1 MRRQHV
7 DRLSGRRRFVVGATL
22 SLAALAVGAFAQQ
35 VVAATFRLGTFVVD
49 ITPKLGSP
57 LCAGAV
63 KPLEGIDD
71 PLLGK
76 GLVLDDG
83 QRRYVLCALDWCEL
97 LNGSHTWVRE
107 QLAAAAGTEA
117 QFVAVQ
123 CLHQHNAP
131 IVDEAAQKLLDAT
144 GKSVPLVDLPSFHD
158 ATRRLTAAT
167 REAVARLQSFDRIA
181 TGKARV
187 ERVASTRRLLMPDGS
202 IRVRFSSTQDQ
213 SLHELPEGLIDPD
226 VRTVSFLAGDR
237 PLMRLHYYATHPQ
250 SYYGD
255 GRACSDPP
263 GLAREQLEREEGV
276 FQIYFTGCGG
286 NVTAGKY
293 NDGSPLARRELTAR
307 LLAGFKD
314 SISASRSQPLEKVS
328 WKRLGLTLP
337 LRDDGSYG
345 EQYARA
351 TLANVD
357 APAGARLVAAL
368 NASYHARAAE
378 PLELSVLELDQVRLV
393 HLPGEPFVEYQLRA
407 QRFAP
412 EDFVCV
418 AGYADGGPGYL
429 CLEQSF
435 AEGGYEPTASRVRP
449 QSEQLIDGA
458 LAELL
463 GVKGGRGARP

>member
-1 MRRQHV
+1 MRRQVV
-7 DRLSGRRRFVVGATL
+7 DPLNERRRLVGAAVL
-22 SLAALAVGAFAQQ
+22 CLAALAAGAFARP
-35 VVAATFRLGTFVVD
+35 VAAAPFRLATFVVD

-63 KPLEGIDD
+63 KPLAGIDD

-83 QRRYVLCALDWCEL
+83 TRRYVLCALDWCEL

-107 QLAAAAGTEA
+107 QLAKAAGTEA

-131 IVDEAAQKLLDAT
+131 IVDEGAQKLLDAT
-144 GKSVPLVDLPSFHD
+144 SKSVPLVDLPSFHD
-158 ATRRLTAAT
+158 AIGRLCAA
-167 REAVARLQSFDRIA
+167 ARKALVSLQAYDHIA
-181 TGKARV
+181 TGKACV
-187 ERVASTRRLLMPDGS
+187 ERVASTRRLMMPDGS

-237 PLMRLHYYATHPQ
+237 PLVRLHYYATHPQ

-307 LLAGFKD
+307 LLAGFKE
-314 SISASRSQPLEKVS
+314 SISASRSQPLERIG
-328 WKRLGLTLP
+328 WQRLGLTLP

-351 TLANVD
+351 TVANVNA
-357 APAGARLVAAL
+357 APGARLVAAL
-368 NASYHARAAE
+368 NASYHARAEE
-378 PLELSVLELDQVRLV
+378 PLELSVLELDQVRIV
-393 HLPGEPFVEYQLRA
+393 HVPGEPFVEYQLRA
-407 QRFAP
+407 QQLAP
-412 EDFVCV
+412 ENFVCV

-449 QSEQLIDGA
+449 ASEQLIDGA

-463 GVKGGRGARP
+463 GAKGGRAARP

>member
-1 MRRQHV
+1 MRRQVV
-7 DRLSGRRRFVVGATL
+7 DLLTERRRLVGAAVL
-22 SLAALAVGAFAQQ
+22 CLAALAAGAFARP
-35 VVAATFRLGTFVVD
+35 VAAAPFRLGTFVVD

-63 KPLEGIDD
+63 KPLAGIDD

-107 QLAAAAGTEA
+107 QLAKGAGTEA

-131 IVDEAAQKLLDAT
+131 IVDEAAQKLLDGT
-144 GKSVPLVDLPSFHD
+144 SKSVPLVDLPSFHD
-158 ATRRLTAAT
+158 AIHRLTAAT
-167 REAVARLQSFDRIA
+167 REAAASLQAFDRIA

-187 ERVASTRRLLMPDGS
+187 DRVASTRRLLMPDGS

-213 SLHELPEGLIDPD
+213 SLHDLPEGLIDPD

-237 PLMRLHYYATHPQ
+237 PLVRLHYYATHPQ

-307 LLAGFKD
+307 LLAGFKE
-314 SISASRSQPLEKVS
+314 SISASRSQPLERIG
-328 WKRLGLTLP
+328 WQRLGLTLP

-351 TLANVD
+351 ILANVNA
-357 APAGARLVAAL
+357 APGARLVAAL
-368 NASYHARAAE
+368 NASYHARAEE
-378 PLELSVLELDQVRLV
+378 PLELSVLKLDQVRIV
-393 HLPGEPFVEYQLRA
+393 HVPGEPFVEYQLRA
-407 QRFAP
+407 QQLAP
-412 EDFVCV
+412 ENFVCV

-449 QSEQLIDGA
+449 ASEQLIDGA

-463 GVKGGRGARP
+463 GAKGGRDARP

>member
-1 MRRQHV
+1 MSWMPARCDSLYRGLLRSCV
-7 DRLSGRRRFVVGATL
+7 FLAIGLLGDRVHGES
-22 SLAALAVGAFAQQ
+22 
-35 VVAATFRLGTFVVD
+35 FRLGTFVVD

-76 GLVLDDG
+76 GLVLEAG
-83 QRRYVLCALDWCEL
+83 QRRYVLCALDWCEVL
-97 LNGSHTWVRE
+97 SGSHTWVRQ
-107 QLAAAAGTEA
+107 QLAAATRTQAE
-117 QFVAVQ
+117 FVAVQ

-131 IVDEAAQKLLDAT
+131 IVDEEAQKLLDAT
-144 GKSVPLVDLPSFHD
+144 GKSVPLVDVASFHEAID
-158 ATRRLTAAT
+158 RLAAAA
-167 REAVARLQSFDRIA
+167 REAANNLQPFDRIA
-181 TGKARV
+181 TGKACV
-187 ERVASTRRLLMPDGS
+187 ERVASTRRILMPDGS
-202 IRVRFSSTQDQ
+202 IRVRYSSTQDPE
-213 SLHELPEGLIDPD
+213 LHELPEGLIDPD
-226 VRTVSFLAGDR
+226 VRTVSLLAGNK
-237 PLMRLHYYATHPQ
+237 PLVRLHYYATHPQ

-263 GLAREQLEREEGV
+263 GLAREALQREEGV

-307 LLAGFKD
+307 LLVGFQAA
-314 SISASRSQPLEKVS
+314 ISASESQPLNRVS
-328 WKRLGLTLP
+328 WRRLGLTLP
-337 LRDDGSYG
+337 LRDDGSFA

-357 APAGARLVAAL
+357 APAAARLGAAL
-368 NASYHARAAE
+368 NASYRRRAAQ
-378 PLELSVLELDQVRLV
+378 PLELSLLELNDVRIV

-407 QRFAP
+407 QQLAP
-412 EDFVCV
+412 ASFVCV

-429 CLEQSF
+429 CLEKSF

-449 QSEQLIDGA
+449 ESEALIKAA
-458 LAELL
+458 LGELL
-463 GVKGGRGARP
+463 APSQPR

>member
-1 MRRQHV
+1 MRPTKVPR
-7 DRLSGRRRFVVGATL
+7 RLATRGASAQVLRAAMLCCLIIATGAPGG
-22 SLAALAVGAFAQQ
+22 SLQAKP
-35 VVAATFRLGTFVVD
+35 FRCGTFVVD
-49 ITPKLGSP
+49 ITPRLGSP

-63 KPLEGIDD
+63 KPLEGVDD

-76 GLVLDDG
+76 GLVLEDG

-107 QLAAAAGTEA
+107 QLAAAAGTEPE
-117 QFVAVQ
+117 FVAVQ

-158 ATRRLTAAT
+158 AIARLTAAA
-167 REAVARLQSFDRIA
+167 REAVSNLTEFDRMA
-181 TGKARV
+181 TGKARI

-202 IRVRFSSTQDQ
+202 IRVRFSSTQDA

-226 VRTVSFLAGDR
+226 VRTVSLLAGDR
-237 PLMRLHYYATHPQ
+237 PLVRLHYYATHPQ

-293 NDGSPLARRELTAR
+293 NDGSPLARRELTER
-307 LLAGFKD
+307 IVAGLKK
-314 SISASRSQPLEKVS
+314 SIAASQSQALERTN
-328 WKRLGLTLP
+328 WRRLGLRLP
-337 LRDDGSYG
+337 LRDDGSFADP
-345 EQYARA
+345 YARA
-351 TLANVD
+351 TLANVE
-357 APAGARLVAAL
+357 APAAARLGAAL
-368 NASYHARAAE
+368 NTSFRARANE

-407 QRFAP
+407 QQLAP
-412 EDFVCV
+412 KNFVCV

-429 CLEQSF
+429 CLERSF
-435 AEGGYEPTASRVRP
+435 VEGGYEPTASRVRP
-449 QSEQLIDGA
+449 EAEQAIDAA

-463 GVKGGRGARP
+463 AAPRAP